1 MAYAQALVGYAPV
14 PIRIGLG
21 LILLVHGAQ
30 KVFTMGPGQ
39 VAGFFAKLG
48 LEPSFF
54 LALVVMAVE
63 FAGGICLLLG
73 LLTRVVGLLF
83 AIEMAVAIWKYH
95 ASKGFYVSQSG
106 YGYEFAMLLIAG
118 CLTLMLAGPGRL
130 AVDRA
135 LKLEK

>member
-30 KVFTMGPGQ
+30 KVFMMGPGQ

-48 LEPSFF
+48 LEPAYF

-73 LLTRVVGLLF
+73 LLTRLVGLLF

-95 ASKGFYVSQSG
+95 VPQGFYISPNS
-106 YGYEFAMLLIAG
+106 YGYEFALLLIAG
-118 CLTLMLAGPGRL
+118 CLTLLLAGPGRF